1 MLGTYKN
8 PSNIENYINNI
19 FKINKNSI
27 VTNFLKQ
34 INDEQLKGE
43 SCRQYNF
50 SFYLALYLVILVY
63 NDVLKYPNKTW
74 DYFVSKYNL
83 LEHKKCLAC
92 TGINLETILTSFML
106 PPINTSGIEGV
117 QIEQTLEVEPID
129 LTEPTI
135 IVAPVKILDLIQSG
149 KTCINNIN
157 LNC

>member
-92 TGINLETILTSFML
+92 TGINLDTILTSFML